1 MADPVVSVLLEK
13 LVTFLID
20 EGSQLLEFEDQLDE
34 IKEEFQYMQNFV
46 KDADR
51 VRRRDRSETLR
62 QIMNDVRELIYDAE
76 EIIADCQLLCQK
88 KNKQGWA
95 STCLSP
101 TLLKSRC
108 VLGRK
113 LRDVDKRIKQVKQ
126 NIISYL
132 AAVPVH
138 GKREESGNIPLI
150 HPVLISDDSI
160 VGLDDE
166 STRII
171 NSLLV
176 KEDYLKVLGI
186 AGMGGIGK
194 TTLAQKICKSEMIET
209 QFKSL
214 IFVTVSQSFR
224 FDELLK
230 KMLIKLDVADG
241 SLQGKGED
249 DLLKMLKDKL
259 DGKYLIVLDDVWE
272 VGQWWHSLDSALPKG
287 KGGCVMVTTRNQE
300 VARSMGA
307 TDEHIYRAE
316 ILSEEN
322 SWLLFCKVAFA
333 RNGGISPNAEFEKC
347 GKEIVAECRGLPLTI
362 RVVGGMML
370 AKGDSI
376 IQWER
381 MAKNLK
387 EEMASGTILDELV
400 DSRLELSYE
409 ELPTN
414 VKPCLLCFAVYPE
427 DYPIVSFG
435 IIQMWIAEGLV
446 WGRRGKTAS
455 EMGEECLNE
464 IYNRCLISKD
474 EEEQFGSGLAY
485 YKMHD
490 AVREM
495 LIKIGTEDSFFSV
508 NEIDSKLPRR
518 LVMYENVPPESNLT
532 SRLRMLVSFDTQ
544 SKAVTPF
551 LEANL
556 KRLRR
561 LRTLHLQ
568 FSNEID
574 ETVKSAKW
582 VNGIGSLHHLVY
594 LHLRNIHALT
604 TLPDSIGDLRNLQI
618 LHIIDCSDLDSLPP
632 SITKLEKLIALFV
645 IRCEKLERLP
655 KGLGKLSNL
664 EQLSFVK
671 SGDPDVISE
680 WISLSELKNLKK
692 LRLLNMEIST
702 GEQVGEE
709 ECTPLQM
716 PESLQILMLRF
727 PGVTPACEAGIAR
740 KIDRPLFHPLQYL
753 KELYLSL
760 YPGESTPTWLSPT
773 SLPNLCHL
781 HIWGGRIKNMGPG
794 FYEEG
799 GRWKVETLVLVNL
812 EELEDDWAM
821 IERAMPF
828 LRHAH
833 FVNCPKLKYSEET
846 FQPDRHGW
854 MTRKKYIRGKSFFL
868 LLSYNLDDFLPI
880 FLMDNRSMD

>member
-34 IKEEFQYMQNFV
+34 IKKEFLHMQNYV

-76 EIIADCQLLCQK
+76 EIIANCQLLCQK
-88 KNKQGWA
+88 KKKQGWA
-95 STCLSP
+95 STSLSP

-113 LRDVDKRIKQVKQ
+113 LRDVDKRIKRVKQ

-150 HPVLISDDSI
+150 HPVLIRDDSI
-160 VGLDDE
+160 VGLEDE
-166 STRII
+166 SRRII

-186 AGMGGIGK
+186 VGMGGIGK

-249 DLLKMLKDKL
+249 DLLRMLKDKL

-333 RNGGISPNAEFEKC
+333 RNGGISPNEEFEKC
-347 GKEIVAECRGLPLTI
+347 GKEIIAKCGKEIIAKCGGLPLTI

-370 AKGDSI
+370 GKGDSI

-455 EMGEECLNE
+455 EMGE
-464 IYNRCLISKD
+464 
-474 EEEQFGSGLAY
+474 FGSGLAY

-518 LVMYENVPPESNLT
+518 LVIYENVPPESNLT

-582 VNGIGSLHHLVY
+582 VNGIGSLHHLLY
-594 LHLRNIHALT
+594 LHLQNIHALT

-618 LHIIDCSDLDSLPP
+618 LNIIHCSDLDSLPP
-632 SITKLEKLIALFV
+632 FITKLEKLIALLV
-645 IRCEKLERLP
+645 IRSEKLERLP

-664 EQLSFVK
+664 EQLNCVK
-671 SGDPDVISE
+671 SDHPDVINE

-692 LRLLNMEIST
+692 LRHLTMDIST

-709 ECTPLQM
+709 EWTPLQM
-716 PESLQILMLRF
+716 PESLQILQLGF
-727 PGVTPACEAGIAR
+727 TGVTPACEAGIAR
-740 KIDRPLFHPLQYL
+740 KIDRPLCHPLQYL
-753 KELYLSL
+753 KELYLCR
-760 YPGESTPTWLSPT
+760 YPGESTPTWLNPT

-781 HIWGGRIKNMGPG
+781 YIWVGRIKNMGPG
-794 FYEEG
+794 FFEEG
-799 GRWKVETLVLVNL
+799 GRWKVEKLVLVNL

-828 LRHAH
+828 LRHAY
-833 FVNCPKLKYSEET
+833 VINCPKLKYSEET
-846 FQPDRHGW
+846 FQPGRHGW
-854 MTRKKYIRGKSFFL
+854 MTRKKYIRGKSIFL